1 MGLQRVIAV
10 SDWVSWIGFAVLMLL
25 TVFSALN
32 LALRVPSRARLADR
46 FEQSGHGAA
55 LEAFVAARQH
65 CLLAT
70 ATLRSACTLGLL
82 ICGLVY
88 ATPAE
93 GGRSV
98 AQTGLACGIVF
109 LLVLVFGVAIP
120 NAWAKY
126 AGESLIVRSLPM
138 LSLIRWVCY
147 PITIGLDLF
156 DPLVRRLAGVP
167 VRDAKSYADE
177 LEQQILDAVFEGERL
192 GAVDEEEKEMI
203 ESVIELG
210 ETRVNE
216 VMTPRTEMV
225 AIPKEADLDTVL
237 DTVRKKGHSRIPV
250 YDGTIDTILGLLYA
264 KDLLQ
269 LENGSPFDLTAVMR
283 KVLFIPE
290 AKLVRDM
297 LREFQD
303 QKLHIAVVLDEY
315 GGTAGLVT
323 IEDILE
329 ELVGE
334 ISDEYDPTAP
344 AELKRIDEHTV
355 ELDARMRI
363 DDVNHELKIEL
374 PEDEDYETIG
384 GFVFSQLGKVPK
396 VGEGCQHE
404 NVTIEVIGAEPRRV
418 TRVRLEVQTPLDQA
432 HADHE

>member
-1 MGLQRVIAV
+1 MD
-10 SDWVSWIGFAVLMLL
+10 DWVIWIGLAVLILL
-25 TVFSALN
+25 TVFSSLN
-32 LALRVPSRARLADR
+32 LALRVPSRARLANR
-46 FEQSGHGAA
+46 FEQTGHGEA
-55 LEAFVAARQH
+55 LEAFVAVRQH
-65 CLLAT
+65 YLLAT
-70 ATLRSACTLGLL
+70 AALRSACTLGLL
-82 ICGLVY
+82 ICGLVF

-93 GGRSV
+93 GPRTTVRTSL
-98 AQTGLACGIVF
+98 AAGLVL

-126 AGESLIVRSLPM
+126 AGETLIVRTLPF

-147 PITIGLDLF
+147 PITVGLDLF

-177 LEQQILDAVFEGERL
+177 LEQQILDAVSEGERL
-192 GAVDEEEKEMI
+192 GAVDEAEKEMI
-203 ESVIELG
+203 ESVIELA

-225 AIPKEADLDTVL
+225 AIPKEADLNTVL
-237 DTVRKKGHSRIPV
+237 DTVRDKGHSRIPV
-250 YDGTIDTILGLLYA
+250 YDGTIDTILGVVYA

-269 LENGSPFDLTAVMR
+269 REDGSPFDLIAVMR
-283 KVLFIPE
+283 KALFIPE

-297 LREFQD
+297 LREFQE

-344 AELKRIDEHTV
+344 AEFNRIDDCIV

-363 DDVNHELKIEL
+363 DDINHELKIEL
-374 PEDEDYETIG
+374 PEDEDYDTIG

-396 VGEGCQHE
+396 IGEGCQHE
-404 NVTIEVIGAEPRRV
+404 NVIIQVIGAEPRRV
-418 TRVRLEVQTPLDQA
+418 TRVRLEVQAPSGDAQGDTR
-432 HADHE
+432 